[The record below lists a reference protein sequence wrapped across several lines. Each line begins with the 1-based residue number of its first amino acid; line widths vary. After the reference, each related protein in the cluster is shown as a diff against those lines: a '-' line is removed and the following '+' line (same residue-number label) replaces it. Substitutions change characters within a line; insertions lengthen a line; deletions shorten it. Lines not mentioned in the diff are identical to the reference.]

1 MRCSRSPT
9 AQLWYNAHD
18 FNGRYDNE
26 GQTDNNDQQSRREFA
41 MKKLMVVCAAVALA
55 AVASAK
61 EATLTVERGAAREGC
76 LTDWTPLAV
85 TIVGP
90 VGLPWGSWNVK
101 GLQVGIW
108 NDVLSFSGLQ
118 IGAINVADRAY
129 GVQIGFINVIAGDD
143 LPFLPV
149 LNWSF

>member
-1 MRCSRSPT
+1 MR
-9 AQLWYNAHD
+9 
-18 FNGRYDNE
+18 
-26 GQTDNNDQQSRREFA
+26 
-41 MKKLMVVCAAVALA
+41 KLLVAGLA
-55 AVASAK
+55 AFCVAHTSAK

-108 NDVLSFSGLQ
+108 NDVTSFSGLQ

-129 GVQIGFINVIAGDD
+129 GIQIGFINVIAGDD
-143 LPFLPV
+143 IPFLPV

>member
-1 MRCSRSPT
+1 
-9 AQLWYNAHD
+9 
-18 FNGRYDNE
+18 
-26 GQTDNNDQQSRREFA
+26 

-108 NDVLSFSGLQ
+108 NDVTSFSGLQ
-118 IGAINVADRAY
+118 IGAINVTDRAY

>member
-1 MRCSRSPT
+1 
-9 AQLWYNAHD
+9 
-18 FNGRYDNE
+18 
-26 GQTDNNDQQSRREFA
+26 
-41 MKKLMVVCAAVALA
+41 MKKLMMVCTAVALA

-85 TIVGP
+85 TIFGP
-90 VGLPWGSWNVK
+90 VGLPWGNWNVK

-108 NDVLSFSGLQ
+108 NDVPSFSGLQ

-143 LPFLPV
+143 LPFLPA